1 MIKSKQVVILAGGE
15 GTRLKAISGDTPKSM
30 VLVNS
35 KPVLLHLIEQCI
47 KYGFID
53 IRLLVSFGSNNI
65 KRYFGDGSNFG
76 VSIEYSNDSTLKGTA
91 GALLDVI
98 EDLDDYFL
106 VLYGDTYFEINLNK
120 IWNFHR
126 LQSSDATLFVHPNDH
141 PYDSDLV
148 ELDDNFRIKT
158 IHKYPH
164 DKHWRRNL
172 VNAAVYVFTKSA
184 LSGIKPPVKKM
195 DIAKELF
202 PLMIKNGNK
211 LYGYMTTEYI
221 KDMGTPDRLESVK
234 HDISSGKV
242 SKLNY
247 SCKKK
252 AVFLDRDGVINHE
265 VGHLSSTKQFKLID
279 GVSDAIRL
287 LNRAGFI
294 TVVVTNQPII
304 ARGILSCEG
313 LRIIHNKMET
323 LLGNDNAYID
333 KIYYCPHHPD
343 SGFKGEINELK
354 VDCSCRKPEP
364 GLLLRASEELNLS
377 LDNSWIVGD
386 RTADI
391 LAGSRVDMST
401 ILVKTGFA
409 GKDEK
414 YRIKPNFIATDLSE
428 AVDLILNGKE
438 NDY

>member
-1 MIKSKQVVILAGGE
+1 MATYKQVVILAGGE

-30 VLVNS
+30 VLINS
-35 KPVLLHLIEQCI
+35 KPILQHLIEQCV
-47 KYGFID
+47 KYGFLD
-53 IRLLVSFGSNNI
+53 IRLLVSFGSDDI
-65 KRYFGDGSNFG
+65 ERYFGDGSNFG
-76 VSIEYSNDSTLKGTA
+76 VSIEYYIDNTLKGTA
-91 GALLDVI
+91 GALLDVL
-98 EDLDDYFL
+98 ESLDDYFL

-120 IWNFHR
+120 IWSFHN

-164 DKHWRRNL
+164 DKNWRRNL
-172 VNAAVYVFTKSA
+172 VNAAVYVITKSA
-184 LSGIKPPVKKM
+184 LFGIKSPLKKM

-211 LYGYMTTEYI
+211 LYGYMSTEYI

-247 SCKKK
+247 SSKKK
-252 AVFLDRDGVINHE
+252 AIFLDRDGVINHE

-279 GVSDAIRL
+279 GASDAIRL
-287 LNRAGFI
+287 LNLAGFI
-294 TVVVTNQPII
+294 TVVVTNQPVI
-304 ARGILSCEG
+304 ARGMLGYNG

-323 LLGNDNAYID
+323 LLGNENAYID

-343 SGFKGEINELK
+343 RGFKGEISELK

-364 GLLLRASEELNLS
+364 GLLLRASDEMSVS
-377 LDNSWIVGD
+377 LEDSWIVGD

-391 LAGSRVDMST
+391 LAGSRVGMNT

-414 YRIKPNFIATDLSE
+414 YIVEPDFIVTDLSE
-428 AVDLILNGKE
+428 AVDLILKGKK
-438 NDY
+438 